1 MLHPVAPKEQD
12 RLTWRYIGLR
22 SRFAPPTLSQIY
34 PMAPALSSIPASSED
49 TAMIAFHYTVALPQ
63 PANHLFEVSF
73 TIQSWS
79 LDRLDLKFPVWTPG
93 SYLVREYVRHLQG
106 FTALDEQGQPLPWQ
120 KIGKNHWQVT
130 TQGHST
136 LTIQYKIFANELTV
150 RTNHLNITHGYFN
163 PAAMFFRVP
172 GWEDRE
178 IAITILPP
186 QNWHVSTPLVA
197 TSQPNTFIAATFDE
211 LVDSPVEIGT
221 HAIYD
226 FEVLGKPH
234 QIAIWGE
241 GRYNIERILAD
252 TTKIIETEAAIFGGL
267 PYDRYLF
274 LLHLS
279 ANSFGGLEHKSS
291 CTLIYSR
298 LGLCSEDTY
307 QKYMSLVAHEFFHL
321 WNVKRIRPKG
331 LEVFDYDQENY
342 TDSLWF
348 CEGTTSFYDLVIPL
362 RAGIYDAK
370 CYLNKVSEAITQL
383 QTIPGR
389 KVQPV
394 SESSFDA
401 WIKLYRPD
409 ANSRNAQVSYYL
421 KGELVSFL
429 LDLIIR
435 AQHQNRRSL
444 DDVMR
449 QLWQQ
454 FGQPEV
460 GFTREQLKA
469 IFESVAEVDLT
480 LFWKSYIDGTAE
492 LPFDEIL
499 APFGL
504 MLKAD
509 ITNPAPYLG
518 LIAKTENGSAIVKFV
533 EADSPAE
540 RAGIE
545 PGDEL
550 VAVANF
556 RITAEQLNDRLQ
568 HYQAGETLSMNVFHQ
583 DVLRECA
590 VALGEPIPSHWTLQ
604 FVAQPT
610 ADQQKMFQGWLGINL
625 TTVG

>member
-1 MLHPVAPKEQD
+1 
-12 RLTWRYIGLR
+12 
-22 SRFAPPTLSQIY
+22 
-34 PMAPALSSIPASSED
+34 MAPAISSMPAISED
-49 TAMIAFHYTVALPQ
+49 TIATIAALHYTVALPQ

-73 TIQSWS
+73 EIQGWS
-79 LDRLDLKFPVWTPG
+79 KDVLDLKFPVWTPG
-93 SYLVREYVRHLQG
+93 SYLVREYARHLQG
-106 FTALDEQGQPLPWQ
+106 FTALDGQRQPLPWH
-120 KIGKNHWQVT
+120 KVGKNHWQVT
-130 TQGHST
+130 AQGHST
-136 LTIQYKIFANELTV
+136 LTIQYRIFANELTV
-150 RTNHLNITHGYFN
+150 RTNHLDITHGYFN

-172 GWEDRE
+172 GWQDQA

-186 QNWHVSTPLVA
+186 PNWHVSTPLTA

-211 LVDSPVEIGT
+211 LVDSPFEIGT
-221 HAIYD
+221 HTLYD

-234 QIAIWGE
+234 QFAIWGE
-241 GRYNIERILAD
+241 EENINIERLLAD
-252 TTKIIETEAAIFGGL
+252 TQKIVETEAAIFEGL

-279 ANSFGGLEHKSS
+279 ANGYGGLEHKSACS
-291 CTLIYSR
+291 LIYSR
-298 LGLCSEDTY
+298 FGLRSEDNH
-307 QKYMSLVAHEFFHL
+307 QKFMSLVAHEFFHL

-421 KGELVSFL
+421 KGELVSLL

-435 AQHQNRRSL
+435 AQHKNRRSL

-454 FGQPEV
+454 FGVPEV
-460 GFTREQLKA
+460 GFTRDQLKA
-469 IFESVAEVDLT
+469 IFESVAEIDLSA
-480 LFWKSYIDGTAE
+480 FWASYIDGTAE
-492 LPFDEIL
+492 LPFDEVL

-504 MLKAD
+504 TLKGEVS
-509 ITNPAPYLG
+509 NPVPYLG
-518 LIAKTENGSAIVKFV
+518 LTVKTEHGAAVIKFV
-533 EADSPAE
+533 EAGSPAE
-540 RAGIE
+540 QAGVE

-550 VAVANF
+550 LAISNF
-556 RITAEQLNDRLQ
+556 RVSADQLNDRLQ
-568 HYQAGETLSMNVFHQ
+568 HYQPQDTLAITVFHQ
-583 DVLRECA
+583 DILREYA
-590 VALGEPIPSHWTLQ
+590 VTLGEPLLNRWTLQ
-604 FVAQPT
+604 PVAQPT
-610 ADQQKMFQGWLGINL
+610 AAQQELFQGWLGIDFA
-625 TTVG
+625 G

>member
-1 MLHPVAPKEQD
+1 M
-12 RLTWRYIGLR
+12 
-22 SRFAPPTLSQIY
+22 S
-34 PMAPALSSIPASSED
+34 PALSTTPA
-49 TAMIAFHYTVALPQ
+49 IAPSFHHTVALPQ
-63 PANHLFEVSF
+63 PTNHLFEVRF
-73 TIQSWS
+73 EIQGWAT
-79 LDRLDLKFPVWTPG
+79 DVLDLKFPVWTPG

-106 FTALDEQGQPLPWQ
+106 FTALDGQGQPLLWH
-120 KIGKNHWQVT
+120 KVSKNHWQVEA
-130 TQGHST
+130 QGTSNI
-136 LTIQYKIFANELTV
+136 TIQYKIFANELTV
-150 RTNHLNITHGYFN
+150 RTNHLDITHGYFN

-172 GWEDRE
+172 DYEE
-178 IAITILPP
+178 TAIALTIIPP
-186 QNWHVSTPLVA
+186 SNWHISTPLPTA
-197 TSQPNTFIAATFDE
+197 SQPNTFVAANFDE
-211 LVDSPVEIGT
+211 LVDSPFEIGT
-221 HAIYD
+221 HALYN

-234 QIAIWGE
+234 QWAIWGE
-241 GRYNIERILAD
+241 GNLNIERLLAD
-252 TTKIIETEAAIFGGL
+252 TQKIIETEAALFEGL
-267 PYDRYLF
+267 PYDHYLF

-279 ANSFGGLEHKSS
+279 ANAYGGLEHKSACS
-291 CTLIYSR
+291 LIYSR
-298 LGLCSEDTY
+298 FGLQSEDGY
-307 QKYMSLVAHEFFHL
+307 QKFMSLVAHEFFHL

-429 LDLIIR
+429 LDLLIR

-460 GFTREQLKA
+460 GFTRKQLKA
-469 IFESVAEVDLT
+469 IFESVAEIDLT
-480 LFWKSYIDGTAE
+480 SFWSGYIDGTAE

-504 MLKAD
+504 TLKAEVS
-509 ITNPAPYLG
+509 NPAPYLG
-518 LIAKTENGSAIVKFV
+518 LTVKTEHGAAIIKFV
-533 EADSPAE
+533 EAGSPAE
-540 RAGIE
+540 QAGIE

-550 VAVANF
+550 LAISNF
-556 RITAEQLNDRLQ
+556 RVSADQLNDRLQ
-568 HYQAGETLSMNVFHQ
+568 HYKPQDTISITVFHQ
-583 DVLRECA
+583 DMLRECA
-590 VALGEPIPSHWTLQ
+590 VTLGKPLPNRWTLQ
-604 FVAQPT
+604 PIAQPT
-610 ADQQKMFQGWLGINL
+610 AVQRELFQGWLGIDFP
-625 TTVG
+625 G

>member
-1 MLHPVAPKEQD
+1 MTPAFSS
-12 RLTWRYIGLR
+12 T
-22 SRFAPPTLSQIY
+22 PTTSEV
-34 PMAPALSSIPASSED
+34 PAA
-49 TAMIAFHYTVALPQ
+49 IATFHYTVALPQ

-73 TIQSWS
+73 IIQGWS
-79 LDRLDLKFPVWTPG
+79 LDVLDLKFPVWTPG
-93 SYLVREYVRHLQG
+93 SYLVREYVRHLQS

-150 RTNHLNITHGYFN
+150 RTNHLDITHGYFN

-172 GWEDRE
+172 GRE
-178 IAITILPP
+178 REAIAITILPP
-186 QNWHVSTPLVA
+186 QNWHVSTPLAA
-197 TSQPNTFIAATFDE
+197 TSQPNTFLAATFDE
-211 LVDSPVEIGT
+211 LVDSPFEIGT
-221 HAIYD
+221 HVIYD

-234 QIAIWGE
+234 QWAIWGE
-241 GRYNIERILAD
+241 GNYNIERLLAD
-252 TTKIIETEAAIFGGL
+252 TKKIIETEAAIFDGL

-279 ANSFGGLEHKSS
+279 NGYGGLEHKSACS
-291 CTLIYSR
+291 LIYSR
-298 LGLCSEDTY
+298 FGLQSEDGY
-307 QKYMSLVAHEFFHL
+307 QKFMSLVAHEFFHL
-321 WNVKRIRPKG
+321 WNVKRIRPNG

-362 RAGIYDAK
+362 RAGIYDGK

-389 KVQPV
+389 KIQPV

-421 KGELVSFL
+421 KGELVSLL

-435 AQHQNRRSL
+435 AQHQNGRSL
-444 DDVMR
+444 NDVMQ
-449 QLWQQ
+449 QLWKQ

-460 GFTREQLKA
+460 GFTRDQLKA
-469 IFESVAEVDLT
+469 IFESVAEIDLT
-480 LFWKSYIDGTAE
+480 AFWASYIDGIAE

-504 MLKAD
+504 MLKAEV
-509 ITNPAPYLG
+509 THPVPYLG
-518 LIAKTENGSAIVKFV
+518 LTVKTEHGAAIIKFV
-533 EADSPAE
+533 EAGSPAE
-540 RAGIE
+540 QAGIE
-545 PGDEL
+545 AGDEL
-550 VAVANF
+550 LAIAAHQESAHF
-556 RITAEQLNDRLQ
+556 RVSADQLNDRLQ
-568 HYQAGETLSMNVFHQ
+568 HYQPKETIAITVFHQ
-583 DVLRECA
+583 DVLREYA
-590 VALGEPIPSHWTLQ
+590 VTLSEPLPNRWTLQ
-604 FVAQPT
+604 TIGQPT
-610 ADQQKMFQGWLGINL
+610 TAQQKLLQGWLGVDCSGQ
-625 TTVG
+625 TAR

>member
-1 MLHPVAPKEQD
+1 
-12 RLTWRYIGLR
+12 
-22 SRFAPPTLSQIY
+22 
-34 PMAPALSSIPASSED
+34 MAPALSSIPASSED
-49 TAMIAFHYTVALPQ
+49 TAAIATSFCYTVILPQ

-73 TIQSWS
+73 AIQDLSS
-79 LDRLDLKFPVWTPG
+79 DVLDLKFPVWTPG

-106 FTALDEQGQPLPWQ
+106 FRALDAQDQPLPWH
-120 KIGKNHWQVT
+120 KASKNHWQVI
-130 TQGHST
+130 TQGNST
-136 LTIQYKIFANELTV
+136 ITVQYKIFANELTV
-150 RTNHLNITHGYFN
+150 RTNHLDLTHGYFN

-172 GWEDRE
+172 GYEE
-178 IAITILPP
+178 TAIVLTIIPP
-186 QNWHVSTPLVA
+186 QNWHISTPLPAA
-197 TSQPNTFIAATFDE
+197 TSQANTFIAANFDE

-221 HAIYD
+221 HALYD

-234 QIAIWGE
+234 QFAIWGE
-241 GRYNIERILAD
+241 GNFNIERLLTD
-252 TTKIIETEAAIFGGL
+252 TTKIIETEAALFEGL

-279 ANSFGGLEHKSS
+279 ANAYGGLEHKSACS
-291 CTLIYSR
+291 LIYSR
-298 LGLCSEDTY
+298 FGLQSEDGY
-307 QKYMSLVAHEFFHL
+307 QKFMSLVAHEFFHL

-389 KVQPV
+389 KIQPV

-429 LDLIIR
+429 LDLTIR
-435 AQHQNRRSL
+435 AQHQNGRSL

-460 GFTREQLKA
+460 GFTRDQLKA
-469 IFESVAEVDLT
+469 IFESVAEMDLT
-480 LFWKSYIDGTAE
+480 VFWASYIDGTAE
-492 LPFDEIL
+492 LPFDESL

-504 MLKAD
+504 TLKAEV
-509 ITNPAPYLG
+509 THPLPYLG
-518 LIAKTENGSAIVKFV
+518 LTVKTEHGTAIIKFV
-533 EADSPAE
+533 EAGSPAE
-540 RAGIE
+540 QAGIE

-550 VAVANF
+550 LAISHF
-556 RITAEQLNDRLQ
+556 RVSADQLNDRLQ
-568 HYQAGETLSMNVFHQ
+568 HYQPKETIAITVFHQ

-590 VALGEPIPSHWTLQ
+590 VTLGEPLPNRWTLQ
-604 FVAQPT
+604 PVAQPT
-610 ADQQKMFQGWLGINL
+610 AAQQGLFQGWLGWVRHGA
-625 TTVG
+625 TD

>member
-1 MLHPVAPKEQD
+1 M
-12 RLTWRYIGLR
+12 
-22 SRFAPPTLSQIY
+22 S
-34 PMAPALSSIPASSED
+34 PALSSTPA
-49 TAMIAFHYTVALPQ
+49 IAPSLHYTVTLPE
-63 PANHLFEVSF
+63 PTNHLFEVCF
-73 TIQSWS
+73 EIEGWVADV
-79 LDRLDLKFPVWTPG
+79 LALKFPVWTPG

-106 FTALDEQGQPLPWQ
+106 FTALDGQGQPLPWH
-120 KIGKNHWQVT
+120 KVSKNHWQVEA
-130 TQGHST
+130 QGTSKI
-136 LTIQYKIFANELTV
+136 TIQYKIFANELTV
-150 RTNHLNITHGYFN
+150 RTNHLDLTHGYFN

-172 GWEDRE
+172 ECEGNE
-178 IAITILPP
+178 ATVTIIPP
-186 QNWHVSTPLVA
+186 SNWHISTPLPTA
-197 TSQPNTFIAATFDE
+197 SQPNTFVAANFDE
-211 LVDSPVEIGT
+211 LVDSPFEIGT
-221 HAIYD
+221 HALYN

-234 QIAIWGE
+234 QWAIWGE
-241 GRYNIERILAD
+241 GNLNIERLLAD
-252 TTKIIETEAAIFGGL
+252 TQKIIETEAALFEGL

-279 ANSFGGLEHKSS
+279 ANAYGGLEHKSACS
-291 CTLIYSR
+291 LIYSR
-298 LGLCSEDTY
+298 FGLQSEDGY
-307 QKYMSLVAHEFFHL
+307 QKFMSLVAHEFFHL

-409 ANSRNAQVSYYL
+409 ANSRNTQVSYYL

-429 LDLIIR
+429 LDLLIR

-460 GFTREQLKA
+460 GFTRDQLKSS
-469 IFESVAEVDLT
+469 FESVAEMDLT
-480 LFWKSYIDGTAE
+480 PFWASYIDGTAE

-499 APFGL
+499 ALFGL
-504 MLKAD
+504 TLKAEV
-509 ITNPAPYLG
+509 THPVPYLG
-518 LIAKTENGSAIVKFV
+518 LTVKPEHGAAIIKFV
-533 EADSPAE
+533 EAGSPAE
-540 RAGIE
+540 QAGIE
-545 PGDEL
+545 PGDQL
-550 VAVANF
+550 LAISNF
-556 RITAEQLNDRLQ
+556 RVSADQLNDRLQ
-568 HYQAGETLSMNVFHQ
+568 HYKPQDTISITIFHQ
-583 DVLRECA
+583 DMLRECA
-590 VALGEPIPSHWTLQ
+590 VTLGKPLSNRWTLQ
-604 FVAQPT
+604 PVAQPT
-610 ADQQKMFQGWLGINL
+610 ATQQELFQGWLGWIN
-625 TTVG
+625 

>member
-1 MLHPVAPKEQD
+1 
-12 RLTWRYIGLR
+12 
-22 SRFAPPTLSQIY
+22 
-34 PMAPALSSIPASSED
+34 MAPVLSSTPTPFEAN
-49 TAMIAFHYTVALPQ
+49 AAIAPSCHYTVALPQ
-63 PANHLFEVSF
+63 PANHLFEVSL
-73 TIQSWS
+73 TIQGWS
-79 LDRLDLKFPVWTPG
+79 LDVLDLKFPVWTPG

-106 FTALDEQGQPLPWQ
+106 FTALDAKGQPLPWH
-120 KIGKNHWQVT
+120 KVSKNHWQVI
-130 TQGHST
+130 TQDNST
-136 LTIQYKIFANELTV
+136 ITVQYKIFANELTV
-150 RTNHLNITHGYFN
+150 RTNHLDITHGYFN

-172 GWEDRE
+172 AYESE
-178 IAITILPP
+178 KIALTIIPP
-186 QNWHVSTPLVA
+186 STWHISTPLPAA
-197 TSQPNTFIAATFDE
+197 TSQPNTFIAANFDE
-211 LVDSPVEIGT
+211 LVDSPFEIGT
-221 HAIYD
+221 HTLYD

-234 QIAIWGE
+234 QFAIWGE
-241 GRYNIERILAD
+241 GNLNIEQLLAD
-252 TTKIIETEAAIFGGL
+252 TTKIIETEAAIFDGL

-279 ANSFGGLEHKSS
+279 ANAYGGLEHKSACS
-291 CTLIYSR
+291 LIYSR
-298 LGLCSEDTY
+298 FGLQSEDGY
-307 QKYMSLVAHEFFHL
+307 QKFMSLVAHEFFHL

-429 LDLIIR
+429 LDLLIR

-460 GFTREQLKA
+460 GFTRDHLKA
-469 IFESVAEVDLT
+469 IFESVAEIDLT
-480 LFWKSYIDGTAE
+480 NFWASYIDGTAE

-504 MLKAD
+504 ILKAEVSS
-509 ITNPAPYLG
+509 PVPYLG
-518 LIAKTENGSAIVKFV
+518 LTAKTEHGTAVIKFV
-533 EADSPAE
+533 EAGSPAE
-540 RAGIE
+540 QAGIE

-550 VAVANF
+550 LAIAHF
-556 RITAEQLNDRLQ
+556 RVSADQLNDRLQ
-568 HYQAGETLSMNVFHQ
+568 HYQARETVTITVFHQ
-583 DVLRECA
+583 DMLRECA
-590 VALGEPIPSHWTLQ
+590 VTLDEPLPNRWTLQ
-604 FVAQPT
+604 PVAQPT
-610 ADQQKMFQGWLGINL
+610 AAQQELLQGWLGIDFS
-625 TTVG
+625 G

>member
-1 MLHPVAPKEQD
+1 MSTEAIFL
-12 RLTWRYIGLR
+12 GLPFR
-22 SRFAPPTLSQIY
+22 KSY
-34 PMAPALSSIPASSED
+34 PMAPALSSMPASSEN
-49 TAMIAFHYTVALPQ
+49 IAATIATFHYTVSLPQ

-73 TIQSWS
+73 TVQGWS
-79 LDRLDLKFPVWTPG
+79 LDVLDLKFPVWTPG
-93 SYLVREYVRHLQG
+93 SYLVREYVRHLQS
-106 FTALDEQGQPLPWQ
+106 FAALDEQGQPLPWQ
-120 KIGKNHWQVT
+120 KISKNHWQVT

-136 LTIQYKIFANELTV
+136 LTIHYKIFANELTV
-150 RTNHLNITHGYFN
+150 RTNHLDITHGYFN

-172 GWEDRE
+172 GRE
-178 IAITILPP
+178 REAIAITILPP
-186 QNWHVSTPLVA
+186 QNWHVSTPLAA
-197 TSQPNTFIAATFDE
+197 TSQTNTFLAATFDE
-211 LVDSPVEIGT
+211 LVDSPFEIGT
-221 HAIYD
+221 HAVCD

-241 GRYNIERILAD
+241 GCYNIERILAD

-274 LLHLS
+274 LLLLS

-298 LGLCSEDTY
+298 LGLCAEETY

-342 TDSLWF
+342 TDSLWLS
-348 CEGTTSFYDLVIPL
+348 EGSTSFYDLIIPL

-370 CYLNKVSEAITQL
+370 CYLSKVSESITQF
-383 QTIPGR
+383 QTTSGR
-389 KVQPV
+389 KVQPL

-409 ANSRNAQVSYYL
+409 ANSRNSQMSYYL

-429 LDLIIR
+429 LDLTIR

-454 FGQPEV
+454 FGVPEV

-480 LFWKSYIDGTAE
+480 PFWTHYIDGLAE
-492 LPFDEIL
+492 LPFDECL

-504 MLKAD
+504 MLKAEVAH
-509 ITNPAPYLG
+509 PAPYLG
-518 LIAKTENGSAIVKFV
+518 LVVKAEHGCAIVKFV

-550 VAVANF
+550 VAIENF
-556 RITAEQLNDRLQ
+556 RIAAEQLNDRLQ
-568 HYQAGETLSMNVFHQ
+568 HYQPKETVAVTVFHQ
-583 DVLRECA
+583 DVLRECS
-590 VALGEPIPSHWTLQ
+590 VTLGEPMPSRWRLQ
-604 FVAQPT
+604 SVAQPT
-610 ADQQKMFQGWLGINL
+610 ADQQNLFQGWLKINL
-625 TTVG
+625 ASVG

>member
-1 MLHPVAPKEQD
+1 MVPVP
-12 RLTWRYIGLR
+12 
-22 SRFAPPTLSQIY
+22 
-34 PMAPALSSIPASSED
+34 SSTSAISEPIAAD
-49 TAMIAFHYTVALPQ
+49 AECAEIAFHYTVAMPQ

-73 TIQSWS
+73 AVQDWS
-79 LDRLDLKFPVWTPG
+79 TEVLDLKFPVWTPG
-93 SYLVREYVRHLQG
+93 SYLVREYARHLQG
-106 FTALDEQGQPLPWQ
+106 FTALDTQGQPLPWH
-120 KIGKNHWQVT
+120 KVGKNHWQVE
-130 TQGHST
+130 TQGNST
-136 LTIQYKIFANELTV
+136 LAIQYRIFANELTV
-150 RTNHLNITHGYFN
+150 RTNHLDMTHGYFN

-172 GWEDRE
+172 EYEERA
-178 IAITILPP
+178 IAITICAP
-186 QNWHVSTPLVA
+186 QNWLVSTPLPA
-197 TSQPNTFIAATFDE
+197 ASQPNTFIAASFDE
-211 LVDSPVEIGT
+211 LVDSPFEIGT
-221 HAIYD
+221 HALYD

-234 QIAIWGE
+234 QFAIWGE
-241 GRYNIERILAD
+241 GNFNIERLLAD
-252 TTKIIETEAAIFGGL
+252 TQKIIETEAALFEGL

-279 ANSFGGLEHKSS
+279 ANGHGGLEHKSACS
-291 CTLIYSR
+291 LIYSR
-298 LGLCSEDTY
+298 FGLRSEDSY
-307 QKYMSLVAHEFFHL
+307 QKFMSLVAHEFFHL

-331 LEVFDYDQENY
+331 LEVFDYDRENY

-348 CEGTTSFYDLVIPL
+348 CEGTTSFYDLVVPF

-370 CYLNKVSEAITQL
+370 CYLKKVSEAITQL

-389 KVQPV
+389 KVQPL

-429 LDLIIR
+429 LDLVIR

-460 GFTREQLKA
+460 GFTRDRLKA
-469 IFESVAEVDLT
+469 IFESVAEIDLT
-480 LFWKSYIDGTAE
+480 RFWASYIDGTAE

-504 MLKAD
+504 ALKAEVA
-509 ITNPAPYLG
+509 NPAPYLG
-518 LIAKTENGSAIVKFV
+518 LTAKTEQGATIVKFV
-533 EADSPAE
+533 EANSPAE
-540 RAGIE
+540 QAGIE

-550 VAVANF
+550 LAIANF
-556 RITAEQLNDRLQ
+556 RVTAEQLNDRLQ
-568 HYQAGETLSMNVFHQ
+568 HYQPKETIAITVFHQ

-590 VALGEPIPSHWTLQ
+590 VTLGEPMPSRWTLQ
-604 FVAQPT
+604 SVAQPT
-610 ADQQKMFQGWLGINL
+610 ATQQNLFEGWLKIDL
-625 TTVG
+625 TAVG